1 MYTSFSLWV
10 APICAFLEIY
20 FIYIYIYIYIY
31 IFLYQL
37 FFFHIFIL
45 SYLFQILNHA
55 IVLIVWNIAD

>member
-31 IFLYQL
+31 LLVPIIFFSY
-37 FFFHIFIL
+37 FYFIL
-45 SYLFQILNHA
+45 SFSDFESCYCFNCLEYS
-55 IVLIVWNIAD
+55 

>member
-20 FIYIYIYIYIY
+20 FIYIYIYIY

>member
-20 FIYIYIYIYIY
+20 FIYIYIYIYISSCNNY
-31 IFLYQL
+31 